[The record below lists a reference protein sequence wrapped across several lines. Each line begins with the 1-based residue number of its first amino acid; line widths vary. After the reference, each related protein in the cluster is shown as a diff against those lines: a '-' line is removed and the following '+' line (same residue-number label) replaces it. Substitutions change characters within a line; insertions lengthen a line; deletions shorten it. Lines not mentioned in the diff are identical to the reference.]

1 MPSAPSSVARR
12 RVAEK
17 KRPSEYS
24 ATGESSMDE
33 REDINAPVKTNDSRG
48 LPVMEKVKK
57 AARRSFVGTVLMGS
71 FSFIIYTG
79 HIAVCG
85 LVFFIQC
92 CLFGELVGV
101 RKKVATEKHLPL
113 FRTMQWLWF
122 LLAAFYTWSDSMQV
136 FVQEHP
142 MMLRHSNSVGRRVLL
157 QLLEKSNILG
167 FGGYCSMMVLSILT
181 LRKPYYRYQ
190 IGQYCWTLTTCCLVL
205 FQMRAVFHMI
215 YSGLFWFVLPTWLVI
230 SNDISAYFCGQ
241 IFGKKIFSRP
251 FLEISPNKTW
261 EGFFGSAIC
270 TMIFGWWLAGF
281 LSKMQIMICAPQDI
295 LATSVSCSTPKLYEF
310 HPIEQVLAEIFPEDV
325 VLDSVTFCVNLVKAA
340 IWRTTGSFDACPAQ
354 VHSLALALFASF
366 IAPFGGFLA
375 SAIKRAYGIKDFGV
389 VLGGHGGL
397 MDRFDCQ
404 FVMMM
409 CTYVHYSTYCRQVG
423 FTVDALVA
431 AASVLKPEQIKDL
444 VERLEK
450 ELLAKAS

>member
-1 MPSAPSSVARR
+1 
-12 RVAEK
+12 
-17 KRPSEYS
+17 
-24 ATGESSMDE
+24 MDE
-33 REDINAPVKTNDSRG
+33 REEVTLRTPIKTHDSRA
-48 LPVMEKVKK
+48 LPLMEKVKK
-57 AARRSFVGTVLMGS
+57 AARRSCIGTLLMGG
-71 FSFIIYTG
+71 FSFIIYMG
-79 HIAVCG
+79 HNTVCG

-142 MMLRHSNSVGRRVLL
+142 RMLRYSDSWGRRVLL
-157 QLLEKSNILG
+157 EMLQKSNLVA
-167 FGGYCSMMVLSILT
+167 FGGYCSLMVLSILT
-181 LRKPYYRYQ
+181 LRKPYYKYQ

-215 YSGLFWFVLPTWLVI
+215 YAGLFWFVLPTWLVI
-230 SNDISAYFCGQ
+230 SNDIAAYFCGQ

-261 EGFFGSAIC
+261 EGFFGSAVC
-270 TMIFGWWLAGF
+270 TMMFGWWMAGF
-281 LSKMQIMICAPQDI
+281 LSKMQIMICAPQDL
-295 LATSVSCSTPKLYEF
+295 LATTVNCTTPYLYEF
-310 HPIEQVLAEIFPEDV
+310 HPIEQVLAETFPEDV
-325 VLDSVTFCVNLVKAA
+325 VLVFFTSCVNLVRAA
-340 IWRTTGSFDACPAQ
+340 ILGTVGSFNACPAQ
-354 VHSLALALFASF
+354 IHSLALALFASF

-409 CTYVHYSTYCRQVG
+409 CTYVHYSTYCRQPG
-423 FTVDALVA
+423 YTVDALVA
-431 AASVLKPEQIKDL
+431 AASVLRPEQIREL
-444 VERLEK
+444 IERLK
-450 ELLAKAS
+450 ELPVEGA